1 MELLTDKLVAL
12 LACLPALALAA
23 GVAVDAPVVVALL
36 ALLGA
41 AVGARMGARAARLE
55 AEVRAR
61 RRVRDELTATELSLA
76 SRNRELT
83 EAQDHE
89 VALAT
94 LSERARIAR
103 EIHDNVGHLL
113 TRGVVQMEALRVVG
127 EGTPVE
133 GGLAS
138 VSDTLRE
145 ALDEVRAS
153 VHDLRDDSCDLS
165 VQVRAAA
172 ERACADTGVEASCH
186 VEAGEAP
193 REVAAC
199 LLAVEREALS
209 NALRHARGLTRVTV
223 ELVEHPAL
231 WRLTV
236 TDDGAAPS
244 GGEKGEAPGAGR
256 GMGLASMEERV
267 RALGGHVSRGPESAR
282 RLAGVRERAARR
294 REGEGRMRVVVIDDD
309 AVVVSSLAIVL
320 GAEADIEVVGTGVDG
335 ADAAAPGG
343 GARARRGPSRHP
355 DAGYGR
361 PFGHAA
367 DPCRAARAARGLSHH
382 VLRRRVRG
390 ACARAGGCRLPRQAG
405 RARGGAGAARGV
417 RGERRPGGRGA
428 RGSRGGRRACGRR

>member
-1 MELLTDKLVAL
+1 MERLTDKLVAL

-23 GVAVDAPVVVALL
+23 GGTADASVVVALL
-36 ALLGA
+36 AAVISAAAGELARGWWRAAGAFALCLLGCA
-41 AVGARMGARAARLE
+41 LPPFAAVAGVAAYDLALVGGAAGGRARLLPAAAVLGPLACWATGALPATAALLALLGGAVGARMGDRAARLE

-76 SRNRELT
+76 RRNRELT
-83 EAQDHE
+83 EARDHE

-94 LSERARIAR
+94 LAERARIAR

-113 TRGVVQMEALRVVG
+113 TRGVVQVEALRVVG
-127 EGTPVE
+127 EGTPVA
-133 GGLAS
+133 GGLAG

-165 VQVRAAA
+165 VQARAAA
-172 ERACADTGVEASCH
+172 ERACAGTGVEVSCR

-209 NALRHARGLTRVTV
+209 NALRHARDLTRVTV

-244 GGEKGEAPGAGR
+244 GGEREEAPGAGR
-256 GMGLASMEERV
+256 GMGLVSMEERV
-267 RALGGHVSRGPESAR
+267 RALGGAFRAGRGPR
-282 RLAGVRERAARR
+282 
-294 REGEGRMRVVVIDDD
+294 
-309 AVVVSSLAIVL
+309 
-320 GAEADIEVVGTGVDG
+320 
-335 ADAAAPGG
+335 GG
-343 GARARRGPSRHP
+343 WQVFASVP
-355 DAGYGR
+355 
-361 PFGHAA
+361 
-367 DPCRAARAARGLSHH
+367 
-382 VLRRRVRG
+382 
-390 ACARAGGCRLPRQAG
+390 
-405 RARGGAGAARGV
+405 RGGA
-417 RGERRPGGRGA
+417 EGRGA
-428 RGSRGGRRACGRR
+428 